1 MSTSIGS
8 GADEHKARLSAFQ
21 GGEER
26 FVWGLDKHTG
36 DLWFLEDDTA
46 TESRA
51 FVNERVVCPVPGCA
65 AKLTTAHRTKKR
77 DGLQHFSRGGGHSRE
92 SIFHSQGCALIEDW
106 LRRSYPRSTA
116 RREEY
121 TNERGERRADVLLT
135 GPDNDRIA
143 FEVQYSSITPD
154 AWQRRHDSYRQQ
166 GVVDVWLF
174 GHTPNQLKIAPD
186 GIVHANPTH
195 EAVVRSGQALMFL
208 NPDLG
213 VVGAAVGVGHPF
225 DADAD
230 RYLDERVPVFNE
242 LASARLEIRSLTEL
256 RPSTRHGLGGEWLEA
271 LYART
276 SALDVHNT
284 TALAHAA
291 ENRERQRQEREVK
304 QRTWELRRRPQQERI
319 RALFGGV
326 ERWSR
331 SEALAEIRAY
341 FGVHLKGRIDYIVN
355 PTSPPELL
363 VRWQCVIYF
372 ELIAGQSNPF
382 GARDAFR
389 AIERRGIGMST
400 DGFKQVVRYLYQLE
414 EGGFLRQ
421 MPGYGRYS
429 TFAPTTSGAWW

>member
-1 MSTSIGS
+1 
-8 GADEHKARLSAFQ
+8 
-21 GGEER
+21 
-26 FVWGLDKHTG
+26 
-36 DLWFLEDDTA
+36 
-46 TESRA
+46 
-51 FVNERVVCPVPGCA
+51 
-65 AKLTTAHRTKKR
+65 
-77 DGLQHFSRGGGHSRE
+77 
-92 SIFHSQGCALIEDW
+92 
-106 LRRSYPRSTA
+106 
-116 RREEY
+116 
-121 TNERGERRADVLLT
+121 
-135 GPDNDRIA
+135 
-143 FEVQYSSITPD
+143 VQYSSITPD
-154 AWQRRHDSYRQQ
+154 AWQRRHDSYREQ
-166 GVVDVWLF
+166 GIVDVWLF

-230 RYLDERVPVFNE
+230 RYLDELVPVFNE

-256 RPSTRHGLGGEWLEA
+256 RPSTRHGLGGEWLDA
-271 LYART
+271 LYARAA
-276 SALDVHNT
+276 ALRVHNT
-284 TALAHAA
+284 TALAQAA

-304 QRTWELRRRPQQERI
+304 QRAWEARRRPQQKRI

-326 ERWSR
+326 RRWSR

-355 PTSPPELL
+355 PTSAPELL

-389 AIERRGIGMST
+389 AVERRGIGTST
-400 DGFKQVVRYLYQLE
+400 EGFKPVVRYLYQLE

-421 MPGYGRYS
+421 MPGYGRYA
-429 TFAPTTSGAWW
+429 TFAPTLSGAWW

>member
-1 MSTSIGS
+1 MGS
-8 GADEHKARLSAFQ
+8 LADDHKSSLSAFQ
-21 GGEER
+21 AGEER
-26 FVWGLDKHTG
+26 FVWGRHKQTD
-36 DLWFLEDDTA
+36 DLWYLEDDTA

-51 FVNERVVCPVPGCA
+51 FVNESIVCPVPGCA

-106 LRRSYPRSTA
+106 LRRSYPRSKA
-116 RREEY
+116 QREEY
-121 TNERGERRADVLLT
+121 TSEKGERRADVLLT
-135 GPDNDRIA
+135 GPDNDRVA

-166 GVVDVWLF
+166 GIVDVWLF
-174 GHTPNQLKIAPD
+174 GHTPNQLKIGPD

-230 RYLDERVPVFNE
+230 RYLDERVPVFNQ
-242 LASARLEIRSLTEL
+242 LTSARLEIRSLSEL
-256 RPSTRHGLGGEWLEA
+256 RPSTRYGLGGEWLEA

-276 SALDVHNT
+276 AALGVHNT
-284 TALAHAA
+284 TALALAA
-291 ENRERQRQEREVK
+291 ENRQRQRQEREAK
-304 QRTWELRRRPQQERI
+304 QRTWEIQRRPQQERI
-319 RALFGGV
+319 RVLFGGV

-341 FGVHLKGRIDYIVN
+341 FGVHLKGRIDCIVN

-382 GARDAFR
+382 GARDAIR
-389 AIERRGIGMST
+389 AIERRGIGMSA

-414 EGGFLRQ
+414 KDGFLRQ

>member
-1 MSTSIGS
+1 MGS
-8 GADEHKARLSAFQ
+8 LADDHKSSLSAFQ
-21 GGEER
+21 AGEER
-26 FVWGLDKHTG
+26 FVWGRDKQTG
-36 DLWFLEDDTA
+36 DLWYLEDDTA

-106 LRRSYPRSTA
+106 LRRSYRRSRA
-116 RREEY
+116 QREEY
-121 TNERGERRADVLLT
+121 TNEKGERGADVLLT
-135 GPDNDRIA
+135 GPENDRIA

-166 GVVDVWLF
+166 GIVDVWLF
-174 GHTPNQLKIAPD
+174 GHTPNQLKIASD

-195 EAVVRSGQALMFL
+195 EAVVRSWQALLFL

-225 DADAD
+225 DADAV

-242 LASARLEIRSLTEL
+242 LAALRPEIRSLSEL
-256 RPSTRHGLGGEWLEA
+256 RPKTRHGLGGEWLEA

-276 SALDVHNT
+276 AALGVHNT
-284 TALAHAA
+284 NAMAQAA
-291 ENRERQRQEREVK
+291 GNRERQRQKREVN
-304 QRTWELRRRPQQERI
+304 QRTWEVRRRPQQERI

-341 FGVHLKGRIDYIVN
+341 FGVHLKARIDHIVN

-414 EGGFLRQ
+414 EGGFVRQ
-421 MPGYGRYS
+421 MPGCGRYS
-429 TFAPTTSGAWW
+429 TFVPTTSGAWW

>member
-1 MSTSIGS
+1 MGS
-8 GADEHKARLSAFQ
+8 LADDHKSSLSAFQ
-21 GGEER
+21 AGEER
-26 FVWGLDKHTG
+26 FVWGRDKQTG
-36 DLWFLEDDTA
+36 DLWYLEDDTA

-106 LRRSYPRSTA
+106 LRRSYPRSKA
-116 RREEY
+116 QREEY
-121 TNERGERRADVLLT
+121 TNEKGERRADVLLS

-166 GVVDVWLF
+166 GIVDVWLF

-213 VVGAAVGVGHPF
+213 VIGAAIGVGHPF

-242 LASARLEIRSLTEL
+242 LASARLEIRSLAEL

-276 SALDVHNT
+276 AALGVHNT
-284 TALAHAA
+284 TALAQAA

-304 QRTWELRRRPQQERI
+304 QRTWEVRRRPQQERI
-319 RALFGGV
+319 RAVFGDV

-341 FGVHLKGRIDYIVN
+341 FGSHLKGRIDYIVN

-400 DGFKQVVRYLYQLE
+400 DGFKLVVRYLYQLE

-429 TFAPTTSGAWW
+429 TFVPTISGAWW